1 MITLTLKVP
10 QELAQKL
17 EAVSAQKRVP
27 KSKYVRDV
35 LSTALNKEKQG
46 PSLHDLMKSA
56 IGCFDGPSDLST
68 NPKYL
73 KGYGKW
79 RA

>member
-1 MITLTLKVP
+1 MAL
-10 QELAQKL
+10 KL
-17 EAVSAQKRVP
+17 ERVSASKRVP
-27 KSKYVRDV
+27 KSQILR
-35 LSTALNKEKQG
+35 TALAKELKTSREE
-46 PSLHDLMKSA
+46 PSLYEAMKGA

-79 RA
+79 RV

>member
-1 MITLTLKVP
+1 MPTLTLKVP
-10 QELAQKL
+10 RELAAKL
-17 EAVSAQKRVP
+17 NAVAARKRVP
-27 KSKYVRDV
+27 KSQYVRDV
-35 LSTALNKEKQG
+35 LSAALNKEKQK
-46 PSLHDLMKSA
+46 PSLHELMKGA

>member
-1 MITLTLKVP
+1 MTTLTFKVP
-10 QELAQKL
+10 REMALKL
-17 EAVSAQKRVP
+17 ERESARKRVP
-27 KSKYVRDV
+27 KSKILR
-35 LSTALNKEKQG
+35 SALAKELKTSKEK
-46 PSLHDLMKSA
+46 PSLYDAMKGA